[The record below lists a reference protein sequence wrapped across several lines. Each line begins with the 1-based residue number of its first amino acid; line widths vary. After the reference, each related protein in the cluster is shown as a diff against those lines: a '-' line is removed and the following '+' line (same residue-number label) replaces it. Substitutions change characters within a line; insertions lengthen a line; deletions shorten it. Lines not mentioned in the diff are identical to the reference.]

1 MVQEIKKIF
10 LIIILSC
17 VGVFLFEAMLVL
29 TMLLFY
35 GFLEI
40 VLSAFALGTE
50 AKEFFVG
57 AFGFF
62 CFIGVI
68 AINFVVIAAALDN
81 SEKIKNKISVWIK

>member
-1 MVQEIKKIF
+1 MKQEIKNI
-10 LIIILSC
+10 LLLIILSC

-50 AKEFFVG
+50 AKEFLVG

-62 CFIGVI
+62 CVIGII
-68 AINFVVIAAALDN
+68 AINFVIIATSMDN
-81 SEKIKNKISVWIK
+81 SEKIKNKISGWIK